1 MPRVF
6 LVEDESTIR
15 STLRDTVPWEQL
27 GYTFVGEATDGEMAL
42 PLIGTTHPDV
52 LITDIKMPFM
62 DGLSLSKLVLKEFPN
77 TKIIIMSGYDD
88 FEYARQAIEIGVEQ
102 YLLKPITKAN
112 LMNVLREVKEK
123 IEQEQEQRNYQAQ
136 FQRDS
141 QEYEQ
146 FARRSFI
153 EQVVAGKLSV
163 QQIYEDAG
171 RLGLELKAQ
180 SYCIALFSA
189 MGETYSDTDARVRED
204 LLGHFMKHPEYLLLR
219 WNLSTYM
226 LLIMGEK
233 SRMDSYIQSC
243 IAAITNRYSV
253 YDGTKPWY
261 VAVGMTAGRLS
272 QLPEC
277 YEDVSRLWAYR
288 YIQPDTHTLTS
299 DTVKEP
305 GVKDTSADL
314 GNFDVSK
321 FNPDMLMEIMKTAAP
336 EEIPNVVSEFL
347 LDISSAVGSPAFC
360 HYVMLSTRFTA
371 IQFISSLGVKQ
382 EKLLEGVT
390 CQDMTEQ
397 QNVEMQDLR
406 RYMNEFIMQAVKL
419 RIQNS
424 ANQYRDIL
432 GRAVDYIDSHFTDDT
447 LSLNTVAKEV
457 NISAN
462 YLSAVFSQEMKS
474 TFVEYVTSKRMS
486 LAKELLRT
494 TDKHSGEI
502 ALEVGYKDPHYF
514 SFLFKKTQGMTTRE
528 YRAGGKH

>member
-1 MPRVF
+1 
-6 LVEDESTIR
+6 
-15 STLRDTVPWEQL
+15 
-27 GYTFVGEATDGEMAL
+27 
-42 PLIGTTHPDV
+42 
-52 LITDIKMPFM
+52 
-62 DGLSLSKLVLKEFPN
+62 
-77 TKIIIMSGYDD
+77 
-88 FEYARQAIEIGVEQ
+88 
-102 YLLKPITKAN
+102 
-112 LMNVLREVKEK
+112 
-123 IEQEQEQRNYQAQ
+123 
-136 FQRDS
+136 
-141 QEYEQ
+141 
-146 FARRSFI
+146 
-153 EQVVAGKLSV
+153 
-163 QQIYEDAG
+163 
-171 RLGLELKAQ
+171 
-180 SYCIALFSA
+180 
-189 MGETYSDTDARVRED
+189 
-204 LLGHFMKHPEYLLLR
+204 
-219 WNLSTYM
+219 M

-253 YDGTKPWY
+253 YDGQKPWY

-288 YIQPDTHTLTS
+288 YIQPETHILTT

-305 GVKDTSADL
+305 GVKDTSTDL
-314 GNFDVSK
+314 ENFDVSK
-321 FNPDMLMEIMKTAAP
+321 FNPDMLLEIMKTAAP

-347 LDISSAVGSPAFC
+347 LDISSAVGSQAFC

-371 IQFISSLGVKQ
+371 IQFVSSLGVKQ
-382 EKLLEGVT
+382 EKLLDGVT

-397 QNVEMQDLR
+397 QNVELQDLR
-406 RYMNEFIMQAVKL
+406 RYMSEFIMQAVKL

-432 GRAVDYIDSHFTDDT
+432 GRAVDYIDSHFTDDS

-474 TFVEYVTSKRMS
+474 TFVEYVTSKRMA

-528 YRAGGKH
+528 YRSGGKH

>member
-15 STLRDTVPWEQL
+15 STLRDTVPWGQL
-27 GYTFVGEATDGEMAL
+27 GYEFVGEATDGEMAL
-42 PLIGTTHPDV
+42 PLIGSTHPDV

-77 TKIIIMSGYDD
+77 TKIIIISGYDD

-112 LMNVLREVKEK
+112 LMKVLREVKEK
-123 IEQEQEQRNYQAQ
+123 IELEQEQRNYQAQ

-146 FARRSFI
+146 FARRSFM

-219 WNLSTYM
+219 WNLTTYM

-233 SRMDSYIQSC
+233 NRMDSYIQSC

-277 YEDVSRLWAYR
+277 Y
-288 YIQPDTHTLTS
+288 PDTHVLTS
-299 DTVKEP
+299 ETVKTP
-305 GVKDTSADL
+305 DAGTANSDL
-314 GNFDVSK
+314 ENFDVNK
-321 FNPDMLMEIMKTAAP
+321 FNQEILLEIMRSAAP
-336 EEIPNVVSEFL
+336 EEIPNIISEFL
-347 LDISSAVGSPAFC
+347 LDISEAVRSQPFC

-371 IQFISSLGVKQ
+371 IQFVTSLGVKQ

-390 CQDMTEQ
+390 CQDLMEQ
-397 QNVEMQDLR
+397 TVEMQDLR
-406 RYMNEFIMQAVKL
+406 RYMSEFLMQAVKI
-419 RIQNS
+419 RIARS
-424 ANQYRDIL
+424 ANQYKDIL
-432 GRAVDYIDSHFTDDT
+432 GRAVDYIDAHFTDDS
-447 LSLNTVAKEV
+447 LSLNMVAKEV

-474 TFVEYVTSKRMS
+474 TFVEYVTSKRMAK
-486 LAKELLRT
+486 AKELLRT

-514 SFLFKKTQGMTTRE
+514 SFLFKKTQGLTTRE
-528 YRAGGKH
+528 YRSGGKH

>member
-15 STLRDTVPWEQL
+15 STLRDTVPWGQL
-27 GYTFVGEATDGEMAL
+27 GYEFVGEATDGEMAL

-77 TKIIIMSGYDD
+77 TKIIIISGYDD

-146 FARRSFI
+146 FARRSFM

-180 SYCIALFSA
+180 SYCIAMFSA

-219 WNLSTYM
+219 WNLTTYM

-253 YDGTKPWY
+253 YDGQKPWY
-261 VAVGMTAGRLS
+261 AAVGMTAGRLS

-288 YIQPDTHTLTS
+288 YIQPDTHILTS
-299 DTVKEP
+299 ETVKTP
-305 GVKDTSADL
+305 GSGGNSTDL
-314 GNFDVSK
+314 KSFDVNK
-321 FNPDMLMEIMKTAAP
+321 FNPEMLMEIMRTAVP
-336 EEIPNVVSEFL
+336 EEIPNVISEFL
-347 LDISSAVGSPAFC
+347 LDISDAVRSQPFC

-371 IQFISSLGVKQ
+371 IQFVTSLGVKQ

-390 CQDMTEQ
+390 CQDLTEQ
-397 QNVEMQDLR
+397 PVEMQDLR
-406 RYMNEFIMQAVKL
+406 RYMSEFLMQAVKI
-419 RIQNS
+419 RIQRS
-424 ANQYRDIL
+424 ANQYKDIL
-432 GRAVDYIDSHFTDDT
+432 GRAVDYIDEHFTDDS
-447 LSLNTVAKEV
+447 LSLNMVAKEV

-474 TFVEYVTSKRMS
+474 TFVEYVTAKRMNR
-486 LAKELLRT
+486 AKELLRT

-514 SFLFKKTQGMTTRE
+514 SFLFKKTQGVTTRE
-528 YRAGGKH
+528 YRSGGKH

>member
-15 STLRDTVPWEQL
+15 STLRDTVPWAQL
-27 GYTFVGEATDGEMAL
+27 GYEFVGEATDGEMAL
-42 PLIGTTHPDV
+42 PLIGSTHPDV

-77 TKIIIMSGYDD
+77 TKIIIISGYDD
-88 FEYARQAIEIGVEQ
+88 FEFARQAIEIGVEQ

-112 LMNVLREVKEK
+112 LMKVLREVKEK

-146 FARRSFI
+146 FARKSFM

-171 RLGLELKAQ
+171 RLGLELRAQ

-204 LLGHFMKHPEYLLLR
+204 LLGHFMKHPEYLLIR

-253 YDGTKPWY
+253 YNGQKPWY
-261 VAVGMTAGRLS
+261 VAVGMTGGRLS

-288 YIQPDTHTLTS
+288 YIQPDTHVLTS
-299 DTVKEP
+299 DTVKAP
-305 GVKDTSADL
+305 AANNTSS
-314 GNFDVSK
+314 GIENFDISK
-321 FNPDMLMEIMKTAAP
+321 FNTDMLLEIMRGAAP
-336 EEIPNVVSEFL
+336 EEVPNVISEFL
-347 LDISSAVGSPAFC
+347 LDISDAIGSQPFC

-371 IQFISSLGVKQ
+371 IQFVTSLGLKQ

-390 CQDMTEQ
+390 CPELTD
-397 QNVEMQDLR
+397 QNVELQDLR
-406 RYMNEFIMQAVKL
+406 RYMSEFIMQAVKL
-419 RIQNS
+419 RIQSS
-424 ANQYRDIL
+424 ANRYKDIL
-432 GRAVDYIDSHFTDDT
+432 SRAVEYIDSHFSDEN
-447 LSLNTVAKEV
+447 LSLNMVAKEV

-474 TFVEYVTSKRMS
+474 TFVEYVTAKRMAK
-486 LAKELLRT
+486 AKELLRT

-528 YRAGGKH
+528 YRSGGKH

>member
-15 STLRDTVPWEQL
+15 STLRDTVPWGQL
-27 GYTFVGEATDGEMAL
+27 GYEFVGEATDGEMAL
-42 PLIGTTHPDV
+42 PLIGSTHPDV

-77 TKIIIMSGYDD
+77 TKIIIISGYDD

-112 LMNVLREVKEK
+112 LMKVLREVKEK

-146 FARRSFI
+146 FARRSFM

-171 RLGLELKAQ
+171 RLGLELRAQ

-219 WNLSTYM
+219 WNLTTYM

-253 YDGTKPWY
+253 YDGQKPWY
-261 VAVGMTAGRLS
+261 AAVGMTAGRLS

-288 YIQPDTHTLTS
+288 YIQPDTHVLTS
-299 DTVKEP
+299 ETVKTP
-305 GVKDTSADL
+305 GAGAASTDIE
-314 GNFDVSK
+314 NFDVNK
-321 FNPDMLMEIMKTAAP
+321 FNQEILLEIMRSAAP
-336 EEIPNVVSEFL
+336 EEIPNIISEFL
-347 LDISSAVGSPAFC
+347 LDISEAVRSQPFC

-371 IQFISSLGVKQ
+371 IQFVTSLGVKQ

-390 CQDMTEQ
+390 CQDLMEQ
-397 QNVEMQDLR
+397 TVEMQDLR
-406 RYMNEFIMQAVKL
+406 RYMSEFLMQAVKI
-419 RIQNS
+419 RIARS
-424 ANQYRDIL
+424 ANQYKDIL
-432 GRAVDYIDSHFTDDT
+432 GRAVDYIDAHFTDDS
-447 LSLNTVAKEV
+447 LSLNMVAKEV

-474 TFVEYVTSKRMS
+474 TFVEYVTSKRMAK
-486 LAKELLRT
+486 AKELLRT

-514 SFLFKKTQGMTTRE
+514 SFLFKKTQGLTTRE
-528 YRAGGKH
+528 YRSGGKH

>member
-15 STLRDTVPWEQL
+15 STLRDTVPWAQL
-27 GYTFVGEATDGEMAL
+27 GYEFVGEATDGEMAL
-42 PLIGTTHPDV
+42 PLISTTRPDV

-62 DGLSLSKLVLKEFPN
+62 DGLSLSKLVLKDLPN
-77 TKIIIMSGYDD
+77 TKIIIISGYDD

-112 LMNVLREVKEK
+112 LMNVLREVKDK

-146 FARRSFI
+146 FARRSFM

-163 QQIYEDAG
+163 QQIYEDAD
-171 RLGLELKAQ
+171 RLGLELRAQ

-189 MGETYSDTDARVRED
+189 MGETYSETDARVRED

-219 WNLSTYM
+219 WNLTTYM

-233 SRMDSYIQSC
+233 SRMDNYIQSC
-243 IAAITNRYSV
+243 IAAITNRYTV

-261 VAVGMTAGRLS
+261 VAIGMTGGRLS

-277 YEDVSRLWAYR
+277 FEDVSRLWAYR
-288 YIQPDTHTLTS
+288 YIQPDTHILTS
-299 DTVKEP
+299 ETVKEP
-305 GVKDTSADL
+305 GTKGASTDL
-314 GNFDVSK
+314 ESFDVNK
-321 FNPDMLMEIMKTAAP
+321 FNPEMLTEIMKSAAP

-347 LDISSAVGSPAFC
+347 LDISSNTGSQAFC

-371 IQFISSLGVKQ
+371 IQFVTTLGIKQ
-382 EKLLEGVT
+382 EKLLEEIT

-397 QNVEMQDLR
+397 QNITLQDLR
-406 RYMNEFIMQAVKL
+406 RYMNEFLMQAVKL
-419 RIQNS
+419 RNQSS

-432 GRAVDYIDSHFTDDT
+432 SRAVDYIDSHYTDET
-447 LSLNTVAKEV
+447 LSLNSVAKEV

-474 TFVEYVTSKRMS
+474 TFVEYVTSKRM
-486 LAKELLRT
+486 AKAKDLLRN

-502 ALEVGYKDPHYF
+502 ALEVGYKDSHYF

>member
-15 STLRDTVPWEQL
+15 STLRDTVPWGQL
-27 GYTFVGEATDGEMAL
+27 GYEFVGEATDGEMAL
-42 PLIGTTHPDV
+42 PLIGSTHPDV

-77 TKIIIMSGYDD
+77 TKIIIISGYDD

-112 LMNVLREVKEK
+112 LMKVLREVKEK

-146 FARRSFI
+146 FARRSFM

-171 RLGLELKAQ
+171 RLGLELRAQ

-219 WNLSTYM
+219 WNLTTYM

-253 YDGTKPWY
+253 YDGQKPWY
-261 VAVGMTAGRLS
+261 AAVGMTAGRLS

-288 YIQPDTHTLTS
+288 YIQPDTHILTS
-299 DTVKEP
+299 ETVKTP
-305 GVKDTSADL
+305 GAGAASNDIE
-314 GNFDVSK
+314 NFDVNK
-321 FNPDMLMEIMKTAAP
+321 FNQEILLEIMRSAAP
-336 EEIPNVVSEFL
+336 EEIPNIISEFL
-347 LDISSAVGSPAFC
+347 LDISEAVRSQPFC

-371 IQFISSLGVKQ
+371 IQFVTSLGVKQ

-390 CQDMTEQ
+390 CQDLMEQ
-397 QNVEMQDLR
+397 TVEMQDLR
-406 RYMNEFIMQAVKL
+406 RYMSEFLMQAVKI
-419 RIQNS
+419 RIARS
-424 ANQYRDIL
+424 ANQYKDIL
-432 GRAVDYIDSHFTDDT
+432 GRAVDYIDANFTDDS
-447 LSLNTVAKEV
+447 LSLNMVAKEV

-474 TFVEYVTSKRMS
+474 TFVEYVTSKRMAK
-486 LAKELLRT
+486 AKELLRT

-514 SFLFKKTQGMTTRE
+514 SFLFKKTQGLTTRE
-528 YRAGGKH
+528 YRSGGKH

>member
-52 LITDIKMPFM
+52 LITDIKMPLM

-77 TKIIIMSGYDD
+77 TKIIIISGYDD

-288 YIQPDTHTLTS
+288 YIQPDTHILTS

>member
-15 STLRDTVPWEQL
+15 STLRDTVPWSQL
-27 GYTFVGEATDGEMAL
+27 GYEFVGEATDGEMAL

-77 TKIIIMSGYDD
+77 TKIIIISGYDD

-171 RLGLELKAQ
+171 RLGLELRAQ

-253 YDGTKPWY
+253 YEGQKPWY

-288 YIQPDTHTLTS
+288 YIQPDTHILTT

-305 GVKDTSADL
+305 GVKDASADL

-321 FNPDMLMEIMKTAAP
+321 FNPDMLLEIMKTAAP

-347 LDISSAVGSPAFC
+347 LDISSAAGSQAFC

-371 IQFISSLGVKQ
+371 IQFVSSLGVKQ

-397 QNVEMQDLR
+397 QNVELQDLR

-432 GRAVDYIDSHFTDDT
+432 GRAVDYIDSHFTDDS

-474 TFVEYVTSKRMS
+474 TFVEYVTSKRMT

-528 YRAGGKH
+528 YRSGGKH

>member
-15 STLRDTVPWEQL
+15 STLRDTVPWGQL
-27 GYTFVGEATDGEMAL
+27 GYEFVGEATDGEMAL
-42 PLIGTTHPDV
+42 PLIGSTHPDV

-77 TKIIIMSGYDD
+77 TKIIIISGYDD

-112 LMNVLREVKEK
+112 LMKVLREVKEK

-146 FARRSFI
+146 FARRSFM

-219 WNLSTYM
+219 WNLTTYM

-253 YDGTKPWY
+253 YDGQKPWY
-261 VAVGMTAGRLS
+261 AAVGMTAGRLS

-288 YIQPDTHTLTS
+288 YIQPDTHVLTS
-299 DTVKEP
+299 ETVKTQDA
-305 GVKDTSADL
+305 G
-314 GNFDVSK
+314 
-321 FNPDMLMEIMKTAAP
+321 AA
-336 EEIPNVVSEFL
+336 
-347 LDISSAVGSPAFC
+347 SSG
-360 HYVMLSTRFTA
+360 
-371 IQFISSLGVKQ
+371 I
-382 EKLLEGVT
+382 
-390 CQDMTEQ
+390 
-397 QNVEMQDLR
+397 
-406 RYMNEFIMQAVKL
+406 
-419 RIQNS
+419 
-424 ANQYRDIL
+424 
-432 GRAVDYIDSHFTDDT
+432 
-447 LSLNTVAKEV
+447 
-457 NISAN
+457 
-462 YLSAVFSQEMKS
+462 
-474 TFVEYVTSKRMS
+474 
-486 LAKELLRT
+486 LLR
-494 TDKHSGEI
+494 KRI
-502 ALEVGYKDPHYF
+502 
-514 SFLFKKTQGMTTRE
+514 
-528 YRAGGKH
+528 

>member
-15 STLRDTVPWEQL
+15 STLRDTVPWGQL
-27 GYTFVGEATDGEMAL
+27 GYEFVGEATDGEMAL
-42 PLIGTTHPDV
+42 PLIGSTHPDV

-77 TKIIIMSGYDD
+77 TKIIIISGYDD

-112 LMNVLREVKEK
+112 LMKVLREVKEK
-123 IEQEQEQRNYQAQ
+123 IELEQEQRNYQAQ

-146 FARRSFI
+146 FARRSFM

-219 WNLSTYM
+219 WNLTTYM

-233 SRMDSYIQSC
+233 NRMDSYIQSC

-253 YDGTKPWY
+253 YDGQKSWY
-261 VAVGMTAGRLS
+261 AAVGMTAGRLS

-288 YIQPDTHTLTS
+288 YIQPDTHVLTS
-299 DTVKEP
+299 ETVKTP
-305 GVKDTSADL
+305 DAGTASSDL
-314 GNFDVSK
+314 ENFDVNK
-321 FNPDMLMEIMKTAAP
+321 FNQEILLEIMRSAAP
-336 EEIPNVVSEFL
+336 EEIPNIISEFL
-347 LDISSAVGSPAFC
+347 LDISEAVRSQPFC

-371 IQFISSLGVKQ
+371 IQFVTSLGVKQ
-382 EKLLEGVT
+382 EKLLEDVT
-390 CQDMTEQ
+390 CQDLMEQ
-397 QNVEMQDLR
+397 TVEMQDLR
-406 RYMNEFIMQAVKL
+406 RYMSEFLMQAVKI
-419 RIQNS
+419 RIARS
-424 ANQYRDIL
+424 ANQYKDIL
-432 GRAVDYIDSHFTDDT
+432 GRAVDYIDAHFTDDS
-447 LSLNTVAKEV
+447 LSLNMVAKEV

-474 TFVEYVTSKRMS
+474 TFVEYVTSKRMAK
-486 LAKELLRT
+486 AKELLRT

-514 SFLFKKTQGMTTRE
+514 SFLFKKTQGLTTRE
-528 YRAGGKH
+528 YRSGGKH

>member
-15 STLRDTVPWEQL
+15 STLRDTVPWGQL
-27 GYTFVGEATDGEMAL
+27 GYEFVGEATDGEMAL
-42 PLIGTTHPDV
+42 PLIGSTHPDV

-77 TKIIIMSGYDD
+77 TKIIIISGHDD

-112 LMNVLREVKEK
+112 LMKVLREVKEK

-146 FARRSFI
+146 FARRSFM

-171 RLGLELKAQ
+171 RLGLELRAQ

-219 WNLSTYM
+219 WNLTTYM

-253 YDGTKPWY
+253 YDGQKPWY
-261 VAVGMTAGRLS
+261 AAVGMTAGRLS

-288 YIQPDTHTLTS
+288 YIQPDTHILTS
-299 DTVKEP
+299 ETVKTP
-305 GVKDTSADL
+305 GAGAASNDIE
-314 GNFDVSK
+314 NFDVNK
-321 FNPDMLMEIMKTAAP
+321 FNQEILLEIMRSAAP
-336 EEIPNVVSEFL
+336 EEIPNIISEFL
-347 LDISSAVGSPAFC
+347 LDISEAVRSQPFC

-371 IQFISSLGVKQ
+371 IQFVTSLGVKQ

-390 CQDMTEQ
+390 CQDLMEQ
-397 QNVEMQDLR
+397 TVEMQDLR
-406 RYMNEFIMQAVKL
+406 RYMSEFLMQAVKI
-419 RIQNS
+419 RIARS
-424 ANQYRDIL
+424 ANQYKDIL
-432 GRAVDYIDSHFTDDT
+432 GRAVDYIDANFTDDS
-447 LSLNTVAKEV
+447 LSLNMVAKEV

-474 TFVEYVTSKRMS
+474 TFVEYVTSKRMAK
-486 LAKELLRT
+486 AKELLRT

-514 SFLFKKTQGMTTRE
+514 SFLFKKTQGLTTRE
-528 YRAGGKH
+528 YRSGGKH

>member
-77 TKIIIMSGYDD
+77 TKIIIISGYDD

-243 IAAITNRYSV
+243 IAAITNRYNV

-277 YEDVSRLWAYR
+277 FEDVSRLWAYR
-288 YIQPDTHTLTS
+288 YIQPDTHILTS
-299 DTVKEP
+299 DTVKEQ

-321 FNPDMLMEIMKTAAP
+321 FNPEMLMEIMKTAAP

-371 IQFISSLGVKQ
+371 IQFVSSLGVKQ
-382 EKLLEGVT
+382 EKLLEGIT

-432 GRAVDYIDSHFTDDT
+432 GRAVDYIDSHFTDDS

-528 YRAGGKH
+528 YRSGGKH

>member
-15 STLRDTVPWEQL
+15 STLRDTVPWGQL
-27 GYTFVGEATDGEMAL
+27 GYEFVGEATDGEMAL

-77 TKIIIMSGYDD
+77 TKIIIISGHDD

-112 LMNVLREVKEK
+112 LMKVLREVKEK
-123 IEQEQEQRNYQAQ
+123 IELEQEQRNYQAQ

-146 FARRSFI
+146 FARRSFM

-171 RLGLELKAQ
+171 RLGLELRAQ

-219 WNLSTYM
+219 WNLTTYM

-233 SRMDSYIQSC
+233 NRMDSYIQSC

-253 YDGTKPWY
+253 YDGQKSWY
-261 VAVGMTAGRLS
+261 VAVGMTGSRLS

-288 YIQPDTHTLTS
+288 YIQQDTHILTS
-299 DTVKEP
+299 ETVKTP
-305 GVKDTSADL
+305 GSSSSTDL
-314 GNFDVSK
+314 KSFDVNK
-321 FNPDMLMEIMKTAAP
+321 FNPDMLLEIMRTAAP
-336 EEIPNVVSEFL
+336 EEIPNIVSEFL
-347 LDISSAVGSPAFC
+347 LDISDAVRSQAFC

-371 IQFISSLGVKQ
+371 IQFVSTLGVNQ

-390 CQDMTEQ
+390 CQDLTEQ
-397 QNVEMQDLR
+397 PVEMQDLR
-406 RYMNEFIMQAVKL
+406 RYMSEFIMQAVKL
-419 RIQNS
+419 RLQRS

-432 GRAVDYIDSHFTDDT
+432 GRAVGYIDEHYTDDS
-447 LSLNTVAKEV
+447 LSLNMVAKEV

-474 TFVEYVTSKRMS
+474 TFVEYVTSKRMAK
-486 LAKELLRT
+486 AKELLRT

-514 SFLFKKTQGMTTRE
+514 SFLFKKTQGVTTRE

>member
-15 STLRDTVPWEQL
+15 STLRDTVPWGQL
-27 GYTFVGEATDGEMAL
+27 GYEFVGEATDGEMAL
-42 PLIGTTHPDV
+42 PLIGSTHPDV

-77 TKIIIMSGYDD
+77 TKIIIISGYDD

-112 LMNVLREVKEK
+112 LMKVLREVKEK
-123 IEQEQEQRNYQAQ
+123 IELEQEQRNYQAQ

-146 FARRSFI
+146 FARRSFM

-219 WNLSTYM
+219 WNLTTYM

-233 SRMDSYIQSC
+233 NRMDSYIQSC

-253 YDGTKPWY
+253 YDGQKSWY
-261 VAVGMTAGRLS
+261 AAVGMTAGRLS

-288 YIQPDTHTLTS
+288 YIQPDTHVLTS
-299 DTVKEP
+299 ETVKTP
-305 GVKDTSADL
+305 DAGTANSDL
-314 GNFDVSK
+314 ENFDVNK
-321 FNPDMLMEIMKTAAP
+321 FNQEILLEIMRSAAP
-336 EEIPNVVSEFL
+336 EEIPNIISEFL
-347 LDISSAVGSPAFC
+347 LDISEAVRSQPFC

-371 IQFISSLGVKQ
+371 IQFVTSLGVKQ
-382 EKLLEGVT
+382 EKLLEDVT
-390 CQDMTEQ
+390 CQDLMEQ
-397 QNVEMQDLR
+397 TVEMQDLR
-406 RYMNEFIMQAVKL
+406 RYMSEFLMQAVKI
-419 RIQNS
+419 RIARS
-424 ANQYRDIL
+424 ANQYKDIL
-432 GRAVDYIDSHFTDDT
+432 GRAVDYIDAHFTDDS
-447 LSLNTVAKEV
+447 LSLNMVAKEV

-474 TFVEYVTSKRMS
+474 TFVEYVTSKRMAK
-486 LAKELLRT
+486 AKELLRT

-514 SFLFKKTQGMTTRE
+514 SFLFKKTQGLTTRE
-528 YRAGGKH
+528 YRSGGKH

>member
-15 STLRDTVPWEQL
+15 STLRDTVPWSQL
-27 GYTFVGEATDGEMAL
+27 GYEFVGEATDGEMAL

-77 TKIIIMSGYDD
+77 TKIIIISGYDD

-171 RLGLELKAQ
+171 RLGLELRAQ

-253 YDGTKPWY
+253 YEGQKPWY

-288 YIQPDTHTLTS
+288 YIQPDTHILTT

-321 FNPDMLMEIMKTAAP
+321 FNPDMLLEIMKSAAP

-347 LDISSAVGSPAFC
+347 LDISSAVGSQAFC

-371 IQFISSLGVKQ
+371 IQFVSSLGVKQ
-382 EKLLEGVT
+382 EKLLEGIT

-397 QNVEMQDLR
+397 QNVELQDLR
-406 RYMNEFIMQAVKL
+406 RYMSEFIMQAVKL

-432 GRAVDYIDSHFTDDT
+432 GRAVDYIDSHFTDDS

-474 TFVEYVTSKRMS
+474 TFVEYVTSKRMT

-528 YRAGGKH
+528 YRSGGKH

>member
-1 MPRVF
+1 M
-6 LVEDESTIR
+6 T
-15 STLRDTVPWEQL
+15 
-27 GYTFVGEATDGEMAL
+27 
-42 PLIGTTHPDV
+42 TTHPDV

-77 TKIIIMSGYDD
+77 TKIIIISGYDD

-171 RLGLELKAQ
+171 RLGLELRAQ

-253 YDGTKPWY
+253 YEGQKPWY

-288 YIQPDTHTLTS
+288 YIQPDTHILTT

-321 FNPDMLMEIMKTAAP
+321 FNPDMLLEIMKSAAP

-347 LDISSAVGSPAFC
+347 LDISSAVGSQAFC

-371 IQFISSLGVKQ
+371 IQFVSSLGVKQ
-382 EKLLEGVT
+382 EKLLEGIT

-397 QNVEMQDLR
+397 QNVELQDLR
-406 RYMNEFIMQAVKL
+406 RYMSEFIMQAVKL

-432 GRAVDYIDSHFTDDT
+432 GRAVDYIDSHFTDDS

-474 TFVEYVTSKRMS
+474 TFVEYVTSKRMT

-528 YRAGGKH
+528 YRSGGKH

>member
-15 STLRDTVPWEQL
+15 STLRDTVPWGQL
-27 GYTFVGEATDGEMAL
+27 GYEFVGEATDGEMAL
-42 PLIGTTHPDV
+42 PLIGSTHPDV

-77 TKIIIMSGYDD
+77 TKIIIISGYDD

-112 LMNVLREVKEK
+112 LMKVLREVKEK
-123 IEQEQEQRNYQAQ
+123 IELEQEQRNYQAQ

-146 FARRSFI
+146 FARRSFM

-219 WNLSTYM
+219 WNLTTYM

-233 SRMDSYIQSC
+233 NRMDSYIQSC

-253 YDGTKPWY
+253 YDGQKSWY
-261 VAVGMTAGRLS
+261 AAVGMTAGRLS

-288 YIQPDTHTLTS
+288 YIQPDTHVLTS
-299 DTVKEP
+299 ETVKTP
-305 GVKDTSADL
+305 DAGTANSDL
-314 GNFDVSK
+314 ENFDVNK
-321 FNPDMLMEIMKTAAP
+321 FNQEILLEIMRSAAP
-336 EEIPNVVSEFL
+336 EEIPNIISEFL
-347 LDISSAVGSPAFC
+347 LDISEAVRSQPFC

-371 IQFISSLGVKQ
+371 IQFVTSLGVKQ

-390 CQDMTEQ
+390 CQDLMEQ
-397 QNVEMQDLR
+397 TVEMQDLR
-406 RYMNEFIMQAVKL
+406 RYMSEFLMQAVKI
-419 RIQNS
+419 RIARS
-424 ANQYRDIL
+424 ANQYKDIL
-432 GRAVDYIDSHFTDDT
+432 GRAVDYIDAHFTDDS
-447 LSLNTVAKEV
+447 LSLNMVAKEV

-474 TFVEYVTSKRMS
+474 TFVEYVTSKRMVK
-486 LAKELLRT
+486 AKELLRT

-514 SFLFKKTQGMTTRE
+514 SFLFKKTQGLTTRE
-528 YRAGGKH
+528 YRSGGKH

>member
-15 STLRDTVPWEQL
+15 STLRDTVPWGQL
-27 GYTFVGEATDGEMAL
+27 GYEFVGEATDGEMAL
-42 PLIGTTHPDV
+42 PLIGSTHPDV

-77 TKIIIMSGYDD
+77 TKIIIISGYDD

-112 LMNVLREVKEK
+112 LMKVLREVKEK

-146 FARRSFI
+146 FARRSFM

-219 WNLSTYM
+219 WNLTTYM

-253 YDGTKPWY
+253 YDGQKPWY
-261 VAVGMTAGRLS
+261 AAVGMTAGRLS

-277 YEDVSRLWAYR
+277 YEDVSRLWSYR
-288 YIQPDTHTLTS
+288 YIQPDTHVLTS
-299 DTVKEP
+299 DTVKTP
-305 GVKDTSADL
+305 DSGAASSDL
-314 GNFDVSK
+314 ENFDVNK
-321 FNPDMLMEIMKTAAP
+321 FNQEMLLEIMRSAAP
-336 EEIPNVVSEFL
+336 EEIPNIISEFL
-347 LDISSAVGSPAFC
+347 LDISEAVRSQPFC

-371 IQFISSLGVKQ
+371 IQFVTSLGVKQ

-390 CQDMTEQ
+390 CQDLMEQ
-397 QNVEMQDLR
+397 TVEMQDLR
-406 RYMNEFIMQAVKL
+406 RYMSEFLMQAVKI
-419 RIQNS
+419 RIARS
-424 ANQYRDIL
+424 ANQYKDIL
-432 GRAVDYIDSHFTDDT
+432 GRAVDYIDAHFTDDS
-447 LSLNTVAKEV
+447 LSLNMVAKEV

-474 TFVEYVTSKRMS
+474 TFVEYVTSQRMAK
-486 LAKELLRT
+486 AKELLRT

-514 SFLFKKTQGMTTRE
+514 SFLFKKTQGLTTRE
-528 YRAGGKH
+528 YRSGGKH

>member
-15 STLRDTVPWEQL
+15 STLRDTVPWGQL
-27 GYTFVGEATDGEMAL
+27 GYEFVGEATDGEMAL
-42 PLIGTTHPDV
+42 PLIGSTHPDV

-77 TKIIIMSGYDD
+77 TKIIIISGYDD

-112 LMNVLREVKEK
+112 LMKVLREVKEK
-123 IEQEQEQRNYQAQ
+123 IELEQEQRNYQAQ

-146 FARRSFI
+146 FARRSFM

-219 WNLSTYM
+219 WNLTTYM

-253 YDGTKPWY
+253 YDGQKPWY
-261 VAVGMTAGRLS
+261 AAVGMTAGRLS

-288 YIQPDTHTLTS
+288 YIQPDTHVLTS
-299 DTVKEP
+299 ETVKTP
-305 GVKDTSADL
+305 DAGTANSDL
-314 GNFDVSK
+314 ENFDVNK
-321 FNPDMLMEIMKTAAP
+321 FNQEILLEIMRSAAP
-336 EEIPNVVSEFL
+336 EEIPNIISEFL
-347 LDISSAVGSPAFC
+347 LDISEAVRSQPFC

-371 IQFISSLGVKQ
+371 IQFVTSLGVKQ
-382 EKLLEGVT
+382 EKLLEDVT
-390 CQDMTEQ
+390 CQDLMEQ
-397 QNVEMQDLR
+397 TVEMQDLR
-406 RYMNEFIMQAVKL
+406 RYMSEFLMQAVKI
-419 RIQNS
+419 RIARS
-424 ANQYRDIL
+424 ANQYKDIL
-432 GRAVDYIDSHFTDDT
+432 GRAVDYIDAHFTDDS
-447 LSLNTVAKEV
+447 LSLNMVAKEV

-474 TFVEYVTSKRMS
+474 TFVEYVTSKRMAK
-486 LAKELLRT
+486 AKELLRT

-514 SFLFKKTQGMTTRE
+514 SFLFKKTQGLTTRE
-528 YRAGGKH
+528 YRSGGKH

>member
-15 STLRDTVPWEQL
+15 STLRDTVPWAQL
-27 GYTFVGEATDGEMAL
+27 GYEFVGEATDGEMAL

-77 TKIIIMSGYDD
+77 TKIIIISGYDD

-171 RLGLELKAQ
+171 RLGLELRAQ

-233 SRMDSYIQSC
+233 NRMDSYIQSC

-253 YDGTKPWY
+253 YDGQKPWY

-288 YIQPDTHTLTS
+288 YIQTDTHILTS
-299 DTVKEP
+299 ETVKTP
-305 GVKDTSADL
+305 GTGGESTDL
-314 GNFDVSK
+314 KSFDVSK
-321 FNPDMLMEIMKTAAP
+321 FNPEKLLEIMKSAAP
-336 EEIPNVVSEFL
+336 EEIPNVISEFL
-347 LDISSAVGSPAFC
+347 LDISDAVRSQPFC

-371 IQFISSLGVKQ
+371 IQFVTSLGIKQ

-397 QNVEMQDLR
+397 PVEMQDIR
-406 RYMNEFIMQAVKL
+406 RYMSEFMMQAVKL
-419 RIQNS
+419 RIQSS

-432 GRAVDYIDSHFTDDT
+432 GRAVDYIDTHFTDDS

-474 TFVEYVTSKRMS
+474 TFVEYVTSKRMAK
-486 LAKELLRT
+486 AKELLKT

>member
-77 TKIIIMSGYDD
+77 TKIIIISGYDD

-288 YIQPDTHTLTS
+288 YIQPDTHILTS

>member
-15 STLRDTVPWEQL
+15 STLRDTVPWSQL

-42 PLIGTTHPDV
+42 PLIGTTRPDV

-77 TKIIIMSGYDD
+77 TKIIIISGYDD

-123 IEQEQEQRNYQAQ
+123 IELEQEQRNYQAQ

-153 EQVVAGKLSV
+153 EQVVEGKLSV

-226 LLIMGEK
+226 VLIMGEK
-233 SRMDSYIQSC
+233 NRMDSYIQSC

-261 VAVGMTAGRLS
+261 AAVGMTAGRLS

-288 YIQPDTHTLTS
+288 YIQPDTHILTS
-299 DTVKEP
+299 DTVKGP
-305 GVKDTSADL
+305 QTDDTSTDL
-314 GNFDVSK
+314 ENFDVSK
-321 FNPDMLMEIMKTAAP
+321 FNQEMLMEIMKTAAP
-336 EEIPNVVSEFL
+336 EEIPNIVSEFL
-347 LDISSAVGSPAFC
+347 LDISSAVGSKPFC
-360 HYVMLSTRFTA
+360 HYVMLSTRFTS
-371 IQFISSLGVKQ
+371 IQFVTSLGVKQ

-397 QNVEMQDLR
+397 QTVEMQDLR
-406 RYMNEFIMQAVKL
+406 RYMSEFLMQAVKL
-419 RIQNS
+419 RIQNN

-432 GRAVDYIDSHFTDDT
+432 GRAVDYIDAHFTDDT

-474 TFVEYVTSKRMS
+474 TFVEYVTSKRMAK
-486 LAKELLRT
+486 AKELLKT

>member
-15 STLRDTVPWEQL
+15 STLRDTVPWGQL
-27 GYTFVGEATDGEMAL
+27 GYEFVGEATDGEMAL
-42 PLIGTTHPDV
+42 PLIGSTHPDV

-77 TKIIIMSGYDD
+77 TKIIIISGYDD

-146 FARRSFI
+146 FARRSFM
-153 EQVVAGKLSV
+153 EQVVEGKLSV

-253 YDGTKPWY
+253 YDGQKPWY
-261 VAVGMTAGRLS
+261 VAIGMTAGRLS
-272 QLPEC
+272 QLPGC
-277 YEDVSRLWAYR
+277 FEDVSRLWAYR
-288 YIQPDTHTLTS
+288 YIQPETHILTS
-299 DTVKEP
+299 ETVKTP
-305 GVKDTSADL
+305 GAKAASADL
-314 GNFDVSK
+314 ENFDVSK
-321 FNPDMLMEIMKTAAP
+321 FNTDMLLEIMKSAAP
-336 EEIPNVVSEFL
+336 EEIPNIISEFL
-347 LDISSAVGSPAFC
+347 LDISDAVGSQPFC

-371 IQFISSLGVKQ
+371 IQFVNSLGIKQ
-382 EKLLEGVT
+382 DKLLEGVT
-390 CQDMTEQ
+390 CQDMTDR
-397 QNVEMQDLR
+397 NVEMNDIR
-406 RYMNEFIMQAVKL
+406 KYMSEFLMQAVKL
-419 RIQNS
+419 RNQSS
-424 ANQYRDIL
+424 ANQYKDIL
-432 GRAVDYIDSHFTDDT
+432 GRAVDYIDSHFTDDS

-474 TFVEYVTSKRMS
+474 TFVEYVTSKRMNK
-486 LAKELLRT
+486 AKELLRT